1 MKLLQ
6 KIAIHILTVLA
17 YSWRFKLIGEIPNQ
31 NSVIAFWHGSMLP
44 GWFIHKHISCFAI
57 VSLSK
62 DGSVLTNILNH
73 WGIDVIRGSS
83 SNNGKEALQ
92 SAVDELQK
100 GRTFLITPD
109 GPKGPRNN
117 MKPGAVIAA
126 FRASKP
132 LFLCRIDCS
141 SAYRFKKSW
150 DLFSLPLPFASI
162 NVHYTKI
169 YPIQDQSNR
178 EEIQDIIHSC
188 ENILNGESLHV

>member
-6 KIAIHILTVLA
+6 KFAIYILTLLA
-17 YSWRFKLIGEIPNQ
+17 KSWRFKLIGEIPSQ
-31 NSVIAFWHGSMLP
+31 TSVIAFWHGSMLP
-44 GWFIHKHISCFAI
+44 GWFIHKDFSCFAI

-62 DGSVLTNILNH
+62 DGTVLTNILNH

-83 SNNGKEALQ
+83 SNSGKEALY
-92 SAVDELQK
+92 SAVNELQK

-109 GPKGPRNN
+109 GPKGPRNK

-132 LFLCRIDCS
+132 LFLCNIECS
-141 SAYRFKKSW
+141 SAYIFKKSW

-169 YPIQDQSNR
+169 DPIQDQSNR
-178 EEIQDIIHSC
+178 DEITNIIHVC
-188 ENILNGESLHV
+188 ENILNGESQHV